1 MATTAPFDTYPDR
14 YDTWF
19 DRNEAAYASELGA
32 FQELLP
38 SAGRGLEIGVGT
50 GRFAAPLEI
59 QHGVDPSPEMRDRA
73 RERGITVKDGVA
85 EALPYPDAHF
95 DKALM
100 TTTLCYLDAPAQ
112 AFREAYRVLRPGG
125 IFVVGFV
132 DGGHPLGRRY
142 TRSNRTFYE
151 DASFHRPP
159 DVRAL
164 LETAG
169 FGQIA
174 ARQTLFTDDPSAME
188 TPDPVRRD
196 FGAGGFVVMRGIKP
210 A

>member
-1 MATTAPFDTYPDR
+1 MAKTAPFDTHPDR

-19 DRNEAAYASELGA
+19 DRNDAAYASELGA
-32 FQELLP
+32 FQALLP
-38 SAGRGLEIGVGT
+38 DAGRGLEIGVGT
-50 GRFAAPLEI
+50 GRFAAPLGI

-73 RERGITVKDGVA
+73 RERGITVEDGIA

-100 TTTLCYLDAPAQ
+100 TTTLCYLDDPEE
-112 AFREAYRVLRPGG
+112 AFREAYRVLRPRGT
-125 IFVVGFV
+125 FVVGFV
-132 DGGHPLGRRY
+132 DGGHPLGQRY
-142 TRSNRTFYE
+142 THSDNTFYE

-169 FGQIA
+169 FGRIA

-188 TPDPVRRD
+188 TPDPVREGV
-196 FGAGGFVVMRGIKP
+196 GAGGFVVMRGSKP